1 MTTQFDL
8 FDNTQNDIFGAKK
21 YPLFKDYLKNS
32 NCERCGLYESRRNIV
47 IDRGNPSSKL
57 MIIGE
62 APGKNEDIEGKAFVG
77 KAGKLLDEI
86 MKAISLNTEE
96 DLLIANVVKCRPPE
110 NRSPL
115 REEVSACLPY
125 LHKQIELIQPR
136 VIVLLGAVALKH
148 MIPEKKDFS
157 MAEEA
162 GTFFSSEDY
171 PGVQFL
177 VLYHPAYLLYDPR
190 KKQDMWEH
198 VKQLKVFLE
207 KNNVL

>member
-1 MTTQFDL
+1 MKSSD
-8 FDNTQNDIFGAKK
+8 
-21 YPLFKDYLKNS
+21 
-32 NCERCGLYESRRNIV
+32 CERCGLYEGRRNIV
-47 IDRGNPSSKL
+47 IDRGNHSSKL

-62 APGKNEDIEGKAFVG
+62 APGENEDIEGKAFVG

-96 DLLIANVVKCRPPE
+96 DLLIANIVKCRPPE

-125 LHKQIELIQPR
+125 LHKQIELLKPK

-148 MIPEKKDFS
+148 MISEKKDFS
-157 MAEEA
+157 MADEA
-162 GTFFSSEDY
+162 GTCFRSKDY
-171 PGVQFL
+171 PGVHFM

-190 KKQDMWEH
+190 KKKDMWEH
-198 VKQLKVFLE
+198 VKQLKE
-207 KNNVL
+207 VLKENAAS

>member
-32 NCERCGLYESRRNIV
+32 NCKKCELHESRRNIV
-47 IDRGNPSSKL
+47 IDRGNHSSKL

-96 DLLIANVVKCRPPE
+96 DLLIANIVKCRPPE

-162 GTFFSSEDY
+162 GTCFSLKDY
-171 PGVQFL
+171 PGVHFV
-177 VLYHPAYLLYDPR
+177 VLYHPAYLLYEPR
-190 KKQDMWEH
+190 KKKDLWKH
-198 VKQLKVFLE
+198 VQQLREIL
-207 KNNVL
+207 